1 MTWTNFPNGITSF
14 GVPVFGTLPA
24 IRGQY
29 FFVDPAGG
37 SNGATGKSIKAAVA
51 DIEEAYSLCTDA
63 VGDGIVLISRGNSGS
78 TTTSY
83 LSASIDW
90 TKSSITVV
98 GMCAPTRFSNRS
110 RISTAET
117 NLPYLIDVQGH
128 NNIFVNISLFNSG
141 SDPLAV
147 GCLKVTGQRNYFGGV
162 HAVGGAGKTPADNDR
177 SLELGLGGDENHF
190 EACTFGTDTFDGGN
204 KILAPIYLNGGGYG
218 ARNYFHRCMTL
229 SVAASGTAQ
238 AAIRIGGAGAGIIR
252 NIIFEKCLFQVFK
265 DGISAAGQL
274 SAVTAAAWPNN
285 GNILMIDCAFWGF
298 AKVNATNN
306 DVVQTSS
313 TASSANGGIVAKGY
327 A

>member
-117 NLPYLIDVQGH
+117 ALPYLIDVQGH
-128 NNIFVNISLFNSG
+128 NNIFINISLYNGG
-141 SDPLAV
+141 SDALAV
-147 GCLKVTGQRNYFGGV
+147 GCLKVTGDRNYFGNV
-162 HAVGGAGKTPADNDR
+162 SAIGGAGKTPATNDR
-177 SLELGLGGDENHF
+177 SLEMVGEENHF
-190 EACTFGTDTFDGGN
+190 EVCTFGTDTFDGGD
-204 KILAPIYLNGGGYG
+204 IALAPILLNGNGKG

-229 SVAASGTAQ
+229 SKAATGTVQSAV
-238 AAIRIGGAGAGIIR
+238 RSLTSSSVTR
-252 NIIFEKCLFQVFK
+252 NVVFEKCLFQVYK
-265 DGISAAGQL
+265 DGISSAAQS
-274 SAVTAAAWPNN
+274 SAVTAVAWPDN

-298 AKVNATNN
+298 TKVNATNN